1 MTPERTHMTK
11 EVTLRGIP
19 AAPGIAI
26 GSVHVFRKA
35 QLVVDERRLSSD
47 EIASETERL
56 QGSVDRSRK
65 ELAKILDFAE
75 TRLGP
80 EQAKIFEAQ
89 LLILEDA
96 VLFDSIYK
104 RIRFERKNAEYIVT
118 DEIDKY
124 RRLMANA
131 ADEYTRERAYDLE
144 DVRQRILRNLQE
156 QRLKSRLEGTFII
169 AAHLLGAADAMIL
182 SRNTV
187 LAYVT
192 EVGGATSHMALLAR
206 ALKIPTVVGVHQLL
220 THLHEGTELIV
231 DGYDGIVVV
240 NPSPETR
247 TRLETKKAELLEFE
261 HQLQSLKDLPAETL
275 DGHHVTLTANIELV
289 TELDY
294 ALRQGTSGIGLYRSE
309 ILLIGRHVFPSEDF
323 QYKNYHAIA
332 SAMAPR
338 PVIIRT
344 FDIGGD
350 KFMAQYD
357 KEQNPFLG
365 WRGIRV
371 MLDQPQVF
379 LDQLRAILRASA
391 EGNVGIMFPMVSNIK
406 EVRLARQ
413 LLRQAQDDL
422 RTEGIPFDEN
432 IRVGIMIE
440 VPAAAVVT
448 EDLAEEVDFL
458 SIGTNDLIQYLL
470 AVDRGNDIVS
480 DLYQEFHPA
489 VVRFLR
495 RIIQRGKGAGAE
507 VGMCGEMAG
516 DPLATILLV
525 GLGLDTFSVVPDMIP
540 EIKKII
546 RSIHYSEAV
555 HVAERVLSMD
565 TEDEI
570 RTFLTTIM
578 QQKFPELRIASRHT
592 EQDALP

>member
-1 MTPERTHMTK
+1 MTSENGRPEHDRRLK
-11 EVTLRGIP
+11 GI
-19 AAPGIAI
+19 AASPGIAM
-26 GSVHVFRKA
+26 GKVFVYRKQ
-35 QLVVDERRLSSD
+35 QLVVEERRLVSEGVPA
-47 EIASETERL
+47 EIERL
-56 QGSVDRSRK
+56 EGALERSRK

-75 TRLGP
+75 NRLGP

-104 RIRFERKNAEYIVT
+104 RIRFERKNAEFIVT

-131 ADEYTRERAYDLE
+131 TDEYTRERAYDLE
-144 DVRQRILRNLQE
+144 DVRQRILRNMQE

-169 AAHLLGAADAMIL
+169 ASHMLGAADAMIL

-220 THLHEGTELIV
+220 MHLTEDCEIIV
-231 DGYDGIVVV
+231 DGYEGVVILH
-240 NPSPETR
+240 PSER
-247 TRLETKKAELLEFE
+247 TKAQCLKRQADQAEFE
-261 HQLQSLKDLPAETL
+261 QQLQSLRELPAETR
-275 DGHHVTLTANIELV
+275 DGHRVTLSSNIELV
-289 TELDY
+289 TELEY
-294 ALRQGTSGIGLYRSE
+294 AKRQGTTGVGLYRSE
-309 ILLIGRHVFPSEDF
+309 TLLIGRHVFPSEDY
-323 QYKNYHAIA
+323 QYRHYHQVAV
-332 SAMAPR
+332 AMAPNR
-338 PVIIRT
+338 VVIRT

-350 KFMAQYD
+350 KFMAQHE

-391 EGNVGIMFPMVSNIK
+391 EGNIDVMFPMVSNIK
-406 EVRLARQ
+406 EVRLAKQ

-422 RTEGIPFDEN
+422 KAEGIPFDEK

-440 VPAAAVVT
+440 VPAAAVLA
-448 EDLAEEVDFL
+448 EDLAREVDFL

-480 DLYQEFHPA
+480 ELYQEFHPA

-495 RIIQRGKGAGAE
+495 RIIQRGKAAGAE
-507 VGMCGEMAG
+507 VSMCGEMAG
-516 DPLATILLV
+516 DPLATILLL
-525 GLGLDTFSVVPDMIP
+525 GLGLDTFSVVPDMLP

-555 HVAERVLSMD
+555 HVAERVLLMD
-565 TEDEI
+565 TEDDI
-570 RTFLTTIM
+570 RSFLETIM
-578 QQKFPELRIASRHT
+578 KQKFPEIPVTSLRTS
-592 EQDALP
+592 